1 MVLPNA
7 PSVIPANTGIQFD
20 GVTPWIVLKSFTW
33 CPAFAGMTCS
43 CQLNRSDYKKNK
55 ECIMTVQNID
65 QIVENPCEQYR
76 KLIREVFVRILSK
89 PKFPLSAKL
98 FSMACFAYETDLF
111 LYPGSPDFSEDV
123 LAQEVTRVAG
133 HVYETLWLE
142 EFRKNS
148 MNLELPMSMIQL
160 LLFGMVEKCRPDF
173 KEMILETW
181 AEYIPE
187 KHKKSGHKVLNIFDI
202 KYSDSATRVE
212 CSAMTGIYKKRSKQL
227 YQVLGTE
234 IENRLENFCVGFVM
248 SSDHNEYGS
257 LFAYVQRL
265 VLDVVLLKYF
275 IVSNPGLKEKIRKLG
290 IEMRSPGNMPDQER
304 KVLRK
309 AVKDIVTRFSENAA
323 QEEKSIIKL
332 SQSLMEQGMQD
343 IAHTALL
350 IHF

>member
-1 MVLPNA
+1 M
-7 PSVIPANTGIQFD
+7 
-20 GVTPWIVLKSFTW
+20 
-33 CPAFAGMTCS
+33 
-43 CQLNRSDYKKNK
+43 
-55 ECIMTVQNID
+55 MTVQNTD
-65 QIVENPCEQYR
+65 QIVENPCEHYR
-76 KLIREVFVRILSK
+76 EIIREVFVRILSK

-111 LYPGSPDFSEDV
+111 LYPGSPDFSEDM

-148 MNLELPMSMIQL
+148 MNLELPMSMIQS
-160 LLFGMVEKCRPDF
+160 LLFGMVEKCRPEF

-187 KHKKSGHKVLNIFDI
+187 THKKSDHKVVNIFDI

-212 CSAMTGIYKKRSKQL
+212 CSAMTGMYKNRCKQL

-234 IENRLENFCVGFVM
+234 IEDRLEDFCVGFVM
-248 SSDHNEYGS
+248 SSDHNDYGS

-275 IVSNPGLKEKIRKLG
+275 IVSSPGLGENIRKV
-290 IEMRSPGNMPDQER
+290 EMDMGSPGNMSDQER
-304 KVLRK
+304 KVLGK
-309 AVKDIVTRFSENAA
+309 AVEDIVKRFSENAA